1 MSKIT
6 PSKAAVAELAPT
18 GILRTGIN
26 LSNFLLVTGATAA
39 GDPVGVAPDIA
50 LEIANRLGVPV
61 KYLTFKTPAELAD
74 KALSDVWDIALIGA
88 EPQRAETIAF
98 TNAYV
103 EIESTYLVPAGS
115 PLKTVAD
122 VDKPGVRIAVTG
134 KTAYGLWL
142 DNNIKHA
149 TLHRSASFDTAFN
162 EFVDG
167 KLEALAGLRPGLI
180 KDVAKLPGSRLIDGR
195 FSAVQQAIGTQK
207 KNAAG
212 AAFLR
217 DFAEEAKRS
226 GFVQS
231 LIEKHKVQG
240 LTVAPAA

>member
-1 MSKIT
+1 MSRVT
-6 PSKAAVAELAPT
+6 PSKAAIAELAST

-26 LSNFLLVTGATAA
+26 LSNFLLVTGATPA
-39 GDPVGVAPDIA
+39 GDPVGVAPDMA

-61 KYLTFKTPAELAD
+61 QYVTFKTPAELAD
-74 KALSDVWDIALIGA
+74 KALSGVWDIGLIGA
-88 EPQRAETIAF
+88 EPQRAEMIAF
-98 TNAYV
+98 SNAYV

-115 PLKTVAD
+115 PLQTIAD
-122 VDKPGVRIAVTG
+122 VDKPGMRIAVTG

-149 TLHRSASFDTAFN
+149 ALHRSASFDTAYD
-162 EFVDG
+162 EFIDS
-167 KLEALAGLRPGLI
+167 KLDALAGLRPGLI
-180 KDVAKLPGSRLIDGR
+180 KDAAKLPGSRLIPGR

-207 KNAAG
+207 ENTAG

-231 LIEKHKVQG
+231 LIDKHNVQG